1 MADIEKYPSNTRKL
15 AELLDTRF
23 TVPGTSI
30 KFGIDPILG
39 VLTGFGDWVTAILSA
54 YLMFYATKLGA
65 KTSVL
70 FRMFMNIFIDLLIG
84 VIPVLGDL
92 FDVAWK
98 ANIRN
103 IRLLEKLEAD
113 PSRTKSQSSLI
124 MWALLIFLILILI
137 GILFLIGWMSTEIWE
152 LIF

>member
-1 MADIEKYPSNTRKL
+1 MPEKKHPSNARKL
-15 AELLDTRF
+15 AELLDSRF

-30 KFGIDPILG
+30 KIGIDPILG
-39 VLTGFGDWVTAILSA
+39 VLIGLGDWATAILSV

-65 KTSVL
+65 KASVL
-70 FRMFMNIFIDLLIG
+70 LRMFMNIFIDLLIG
-84 VIPVLGDL
+84 IIPILGDL

-103 IRLLEKLEAD
+103 VRLLEKLEAA
-113 PSRTKSQSSLI
+113 PSRTKSQSSI
-124 MWALLIFLILILI
+124 IIWALFFFLISILI
-137 GILFLIGWMSTEIWE
+137 GILFLIGWMITEIWE